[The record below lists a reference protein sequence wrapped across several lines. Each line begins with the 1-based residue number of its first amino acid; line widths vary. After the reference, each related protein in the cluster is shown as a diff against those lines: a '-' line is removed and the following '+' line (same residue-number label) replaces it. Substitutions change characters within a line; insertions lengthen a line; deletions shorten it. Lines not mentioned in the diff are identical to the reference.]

1 MLQGAAS
8 ILIASSSESRRPSL
22 GQGLGCRIA
31 ADLGTVTVLLL
42 EEQNPALVS
51 DLRRSGAIAVV
62 FTNSRSTRALQLKGR
77 DAKEVPL
84 EPGDGERMTA
94 HAGALA
100 REWSGNGQPEAFTRA
115 LLGRPPGATV
125 LAYQFTPYVA
135 FDQTP
140 GPRAGTPILG
150 GA

>member
-1 MLQGAAS
+1 M
-8 ILIASSSESRRPSL
+8 

-31 ADLGTVTVLLL
+31 ADLSTVTVLLL
-42 EEQNPALVS
+42 EEQNAALVA
-51 DLRRSGAIAVV
+51 DLRASGVIAAV
-62 FTNSRSTRALQLKGR
+62 FTNSASTRALQLKGR
-77 DAKEVPL
+77 DAKEVAL
-84 EPGDGERMTA
+84 ENGDEERMTA

-100 REWSGNGQPEAFTRA
+100 REWASSGQPEAFTRA
-115 LLGRPPGATV
+115 LLARPPSATV

-140 GPRAGTPILG
+140 GPRAGMPLLG